1 MNYHLNFD
9 FNEQNLMKIDLLE
22 MFINIRLYSTISI
35 QKKIVYLLLAVFSE

>member
-9 FNEQNLMKIDLLE
+9 FNEQNLMKIALLE
-22 MFINIRLYSTISI
+22 MFINIRLYSPISI